1 MEENNATIKNE
12 YRVTWKKYMEWWL
25 ESKVKPPRS
34 IIAIMWIVL
43 GFVWIGIGISLEFGT
58 VLCFFM
64 VFFCFYRV
72 APRDI
77 LVLNRQY
84 KSMAKS
90 FGQEEWLRT
99 IVFEEEQIIVLE
111 GNVTMSFKYSDISE
125 VKEKDNKVWLMLK
138 DKKVIRMYKDSFA
151 DSNWE
156 ECRSLIG
163 RKRNALL

>member
-12 YRVTWKKYMEWWL
+12 YRVTWKKYLEWWL
-25 ESKVKPPRS
+25 ESKVKPPRL
-34 IIAIMWIVL
+34 IIAIVWIVL
-43 GFVWIGIGISLEFGT
+43 GFVWLVLGLVLDFGT
-58 VLCFFM
+58 ALYFFM

-90 FGQEEWLRT
+90 FGQEEWFRT
-99 IVFEEEQIIVLE
+99 IVFEEERVIVLE
-111 GNVTMSFKYSDISE
+111 GNVTINIQYSDISE

-138 DKKVIRMYKDSFA
+138 DKKVIRMYKDSFV
-151 DSNWE
+151 DSSWE
-156 ECRSLIG
+156 ECKSLIE
-163 RKRNALL
+163 RKRGVL